1 MDRGAGE
8 SRCIHGAQLPSPVAQ
23 RRGLFVV
30 FGDDGGLPFAA
41 GPLDL
46 LVEVIGVRHGT
57 DPLFDGRQ
65 ARLDH
70 ADAG

>member
-46 LVEVIGVRHGT
+46 LVEVIGSIPIGGSERCRSEAH
-57 DPLFDGRQ
+57 FWASR
-65 ARLDH
+65 
-70 ADAG
+70 